1 MISKLDLYYVFYTVG
16 KSKSFSKAAKELYMS
31 QPAISQSIAQLE
43 KELDTRLF
51 NRISKGVTL
60 TDEGSLL
67 FEYVSSALQFIQ
79 AGEEKLL
86 EFKNLIIGEF
96 KIGVSDT
103 ISRYFLLPYLET
115 FHNRYPNL
123 KFKIVNGTTWEI
135 IAALKSG
142 EVNIAICNLPIDD
155 KSLEVK
161 PIFEIQDTF
170 VYGEKYRKILS
181 KPINL
186 EELVKLPLILLD
198 NSNSRRYVEEFFLSK
213 GIIIQ
218 PEFELGSH
226 ELLLEF
232 ARINLGVACVTK
244 EFSEQFLRKGLLRE
258 VTLTDP
264 IPKRSIGICYLK
276 NVPLN
281 RAAERFVEIIEKK
294 LIRNSYGRL

>member
-1 MISKLDLYYVFYTVG
+1 MISKLDLYYVFYTIG
-16 KSKSFSKAAKELYMS
+16 KHKSFSKAAKELFMS
-31 QPAISQSIAQLE
+31 QPAVSQSIAQLE

-51 NRISKGVTL
+51 NRLSKGVTL

-161 PIFEIQDTF
+161 SIFEIQDTF
-170 VYGEKYRKILS
+170 VYGDKYRKILS
-181 KPINL
+181 KPIKL

-198 NSNSRRYVEEFFLSK
+198 NSNSRRYVEEFFLTK
-213 GIIIQ
+213 GIKIQ

-258 VTLTDP
+258 VTLIDP

-276 NVPLN
+276 NAPLN
-281 RAAERFVEIIEKK
+281 RAAERFVEIIEKN
-294 LIRNSYGRL
+294 IRNNF

>member
-1 MISKLDLYYVFYTVG
+1 MVSKLDLYYLFYTVG
-16 KSKSFSKAAKELYMS
+16 KNKSFSKAAKVLYMS

-51 NRISKGVTL
+51 NRLSKGVTL
-60 TDEGSLL
+60 TDEGNLL

-86 EFKNLIIGEF
+86 EFKNLMIGEF

-135 IAALKSG
+135 IAALKAG

-161 PIFEIQDTF
+161 PLLEIQDTF
-170 VYGEKYRKILS
+170 VYGEKYRKALS
-181 KPINL
+181 KPIKL
-186 EELVKLPLILLD
+186 EELVKFPLILLD
-198 NSNSRRYVEEFFLSK
+198 NSNSRRYVEEFFLTK
-213 GIIIQ
+213 GIKIQ

-232 ARINLGVACVTK
+232 AKINLGVACVTK
-244 EFSEQFLRKGLLRE
+244 EFSEQFLRKGLLQE
-258 VTLTDP
+258 VTLMEP

-281 RAAERFVEIIEKK
+281 RAAERFVDIIEENV
-294 LIRNSYGRL
+294 RNFF

>member
-213 GIIIQ
+213 GITIQ

-294 LIRNSYGRL
+294 LIRNSYGLL

>member
-1 MISKLDLYYVFYTVG
+1 MVSKLDLYYLFYTVG
-16 KSKSFSKAAKELYMS
+16 KNKSFSKAAKVLYMS

-51 NRISKGVTL
+51 NRLSKGVTL
-60 TDEGSLL
+60 TDEGNLL

-135 IAALKSG
+135 IAALKAG

-161 PIFEIQDTF
+161 PLLEIQDTF
-170 VYGEKYRKILS
+170 VYGEKYRKVLS
-181 KPINL
+181 KPMKL
-186 EELVKLPLILLD
+186 EELVKFPLILLD
-198 NSNSRRYVEEFFLSK
+198 NSNSRRYVEEFFLTK
-213 GIIIQ
+213 GIKIQ

-232 ARINLGVACVTK
+232 AKINLGVACVTK
-244 EFSEQFLRKGLLRE
+244 EFSEQFLRKGLLHE
-258 VTLTDP
+258 VTLMEP

-281 RAAERFVEIIEKK
+281 RAAERFVDIIEKN
-294 LIRNSYGRL
+294 IRNFF

>member
-1 MISKLDLYYVFYTVG
+1 MTGKLDLYYLFYTVG
-16 KSKSFSKAAKELYMS
+16 KNKSFSKAAKELYMS
-31 QPAISQSIAQLE
+31 QPAISQSMAQLE

-51 NRISKGVTL
+51 NRLSKGVTL
-60 TDEGSLL
+60 TDEGNLL

-103 ISRYFLLPYLET
+103 ISRFFLLPYLET

-135 IAALKSG
+135 IAALKAG

-155 KSLEVK
+155 KSLEVN
-161 PIFEIQDTF
+161 PLLEIQDTF
-170 VYGEKYRKILS
+170 VYGEKYRKELS
-181 KPINL
+181 KPIEL
-186 EELVKLPLILLD
+186 EELVKFPLILLD
-198 NSNSRRYVEEFFLSK
+198 NSNSRRYVEEFFLTK
-213 GIIIQ
+213 GIKIQ

-232 ARINLGVACVTK
+232 AKINLGVACVTK
-244 EFSEQFLRKGLLRE
+244 EFSEQFLREGLLDE
-258 VTLTDP
+258 VALMEP

-281 RAAERFVEIIEKK
+281 RAAERFVDIMEENM
-294 LIRNSYGRL
+294 RDF

>member
-1 MISKLDLYYVFYTVG
+1 MTGKLDLYYLFYTVG
-16 KSKSFSKAAKELYMS
+16 KNKSFSKAAKELYMS
-31 QPAISQSIAQLE
+31 QPAISQSMAQLE

-51 NRISKGVTL
+51 NRLSKGVTL
-60 TDEGSLL
+60 TDEGNLL

-86 EFKNLIIGEF
+86 EFKKLIIGEL

-103 ISRYFLLPYLET
+103 ISRFFLLPYLET

-135 IAALKSG
+135 IAALKAG
-142 EVNIAICNLPIDD
+142 EVNIAICNLPVDD
-155 KSLEVK
+155 KFLEVK
-161 PIFEIQDTF
+161 PLLEIQDTF
-170 VYGEKYRKILS
+170 VYGEKYREVLS
-181 KPINL
+181 KPIKP
-186 EELVKLPLILLD
+186 EELVHFPLILLD
-198 NSNSRRYVEEFFLSK
+198 NSNSRRYVEEFFLTK
-213 GIIIQ
+213 GIKIQ

-232 ARINLGVACVTK
+232 TKINLGIACVTK
-244 EFSEQFLRKGLLRE
+244 EFSEEFLRKGLLHE
-258 VTLTDP
+258 VTLTEP

-281 RAAERFVEIIEKK
+281 RAAERFVDIMEENK
-294 LIRNSYGRL
+294 RNF

>member
-1 MISKLDLYYVFYTVG
+1 MVSKLDLYHLFYTVG
-16 KSKSFSKAAKELYMS
+16 KNKSFSKAAKALYMS

-51 NRISKGVTL
+51 NRLSKGVTL
-60 TDEGSLL
+60 TDEGKLL
-67 FEYVSSALQFIQ
+67 FEYVSSALQYIQ

-135 IAALKSG
+135 IAALKAG

-161 PIFEIQDTF
+161 PLLEIQDTF
-170 VYGEKYRKILS
+170 VYGEKYRKVLS
-181 KPINL
+181 KPIQL
-186 EELVKLPLILLD
+186 EELVKFPLILLD
-198 NSNSRRYVEEFFLSK
+198 NSNSRRYVEEFFLTK
-213 GIIIQ
+213 GIKIQ

-244 EFSEQFLRKGLLRE
+244 EFSKQFLGKGLLRE
-258 VTLTDP
+258 VTLMEP

-281 RAAERFVEIIEKK
+281 RAAERFVDIIEENV
-294 LIRNSYGRL
+294 RNFF

>member
-1 MISKLDLYYVFYTVG
+1 MTGKLDLYYLFYTVG
-16 KSKSFSKAAKELYMS
+16 KNKSFSKAAKELYMS
-31 QPAISQSIAQLE
+31 QPAISQSMAQLE

-51 NRISKGVTL
+51 NRLSKGVTL
-60 TDEGSLL
+60 TDEGNLL

-86 EFKNLIIGEF
+86 EFKNLIIGEL

-103 ISRYFLLPYLET
+103 ISRFFLLPYLET

-135 IAALKSG
+135 IAALKAG
-142 EVNIAICNLPIDD
+142 EVNIAICNLPVDD
-155 KSLEVK
+155 KFLEVK
-161 PIFEIQDTF
+161 PLLEIQDTF
-170 VYGEKYRKILS
+170 VYGEKYRGVLS
-181 KPINL
+181 KPIEP
-186 EELVKLPLILLD
+186 EELVHFPLILLD
-198 NSNSRRYVEEFFLSK
+198 NSNSRRYVEEFFLTK
-213 GIIIQ
+213 GIKIQ

-232 ARINLGVACVTK
+232 AKINLGVACVTK
-244 EFSEQFLRKGLLRE
+244 EFSEQFMREGLLDE
-258 VTLTDP
+258 VILTEP

-281 RAAERFVEIIEKK
+281 RAAERFVDIMEENK
-294 LIRNSYGRL
+294 RNFKWQ

>member
-1 MISKLDLYYVFYTVG
+1 MIGKLDLYYLFYTVG
-16 KSKSFSKAAKELYMS
+16 KNKSFSKAAKVLYMS

-51 NRISKGVTL
+51 NRLSKGVTL
-60 TDEGSLL
+60 TDEGNLL

-86 EFKNLIIGEF
+86 EFKNLFIGEF

-103 ISRYFLLPYLET
+103 ISRFFLLPYLET

-135 IAALKSG
+135 IDALKAG
-142 EVNIAICNLPIDD
+142 EVNIAICNLPVND
-155 KSLEVK
+155 KLLEVK
-161 PIFEIQDTF
+161 PLLEIQDTF
-170 VYGEKYRKILS
+170 VYGEKYRKVLS
-181 KPINL
+181 KPIKL
-186 EELVKLPLILLD
+186 EELVKFPLILLD
-198 NSNSRRYVEEFFLSK
+198 NSNSRRYVEEYFLTK
-213 GIIIQ
+213 GVKIQ

-232 ARINLGVACVTK
+232 AKINLGVACVTK
-244 EFSEQFLRKGLLRE
+244 EFSEEFLRKGLLNE
-258 VTLTDP
+258 VTLTEP

-281 RAAERFVEIIEKK
+281 RAAERFVDIMEEK
-294 LIRNSYGRL
+294 IRNFL

>member
-1 MISKLDLYYVFYTVG
+1 MVSKLDLYHLFYTVG
-16 KSKSFSKAAKELYMS
+16 KNKSFSKAAKVLYMS

-51 NRISKGVTL
+51 NRLSKGVTL
-60 TDEGSLL
+60 TDEGKLL

-135 IAALKSG
+135 IAALKAG
-142 EVNIAICNLPIDD
+142 KVNIAICNLPIDD
-155 KSLEVK
+155 KSLAVK
-161 PIFEIQDTF
+161 PLLEIQDTF
-170 VYGEKYRKILS
+170 VYGEKYRKVLS
-181 KPINL
+181 KPIKL
-186 EELVKLPLILLD
+186 EELVKFPLILLD
-198 NSNSRRYVEEFFLSK
+198 NSNSRRYVEEFFLTK
-213 GIIIQ
+213 GIKIQ

-232 ARINLGVACVTK
+232 AKINLGVACVTK
-244 EFSEQFLRKGLLRE
+244 EFSEQFLEKGLLRE
-258 VTLTDP
+258 VTLMEP

-281 RAAERFVEIIEKK
+281 RAAERFVDIIEENV
-294 LIRNSYGRL
+294 RNFF

>member
-1 MISKLDLYYVFYTVG
+1 MVSKLDLYYLFYTVG
-16 KSKSFSKAAKELYMS
+16 KNKSFSKAAKELYMS

-51 NRISKGVTL
+51 NRLSKGVTL
-60 TDEGSLL
+60 TDEGNLL

-135 IAALKSG
+135 IAALKAG

-155 KSLEVK
+155 KSLEVN
-161 PIFEIQDTF
+161 PLLEIQDTF
-170 VYGEKYRKILS
+170 VYGEKYRKALS
-181 KPINL
+181 KPIKL
-186 EELVKLPLILLD
+186 EELVKFPLILLD
-198 NSNSRRYVEEFFLSK
+198 NSNSRKYVEEFFLTK
-213 GIIIQ
+213 GIKIQ

-232 ARINLGVACVTK
+232 AKINLGVACVTK
-244 EFSEQFLRKGLLRE
+244 EFSEQLLRKGLLHE
-258 VTLTDP
+258 VTLMEP
-264 IPKRSIGICYLK
+264 IPKRSIGICYIK

-281 RAAERFVEIIEKK
+281 RAAERFVDIIEEN
-294 LIRNSYGRL
+294 IRNFF

>member
-1 MISKLDLYYVFYTVG
+1 MTGKLDLYYLFYTVG
-16 KSKSFSKAAKELYMS
+16 KNKSFSKAAKELYMS
-31 QPAISQSIAQLE
+31 QPAISQSMAQLE

-51 NRISKGVTL
+51 NRLSKGVTL
-60 TDEGSLL
+60 TDEGNLL

-86 EFKNLIIGEF
+86 EFKNLIIGEL

-103 ISRYFLLPYLET
+103 ISRFFLLPYLET

-135 IAALKSG
+135 IAALKAG
-142 EVNIAICNLPIDD
+142 EVNIAICNLPVDD
-155 KSLEVK
+155 KFLEVK
-161 PIFEIQDTF
+161 PLLEIQDTF
-170 VYGEKYRKILS
+170 VYGEKYREVLS
-181 KPINL
+181 KPIKP
-186 EELVKLPLILLD
+186 EELVHFPLILLD
-198 NSNSRRYVEEFFLSK
+198 NSNSRRYVEEFFLTK
-213 GIIIQ
+213 GVKIQ

-232 ARINLGVACVTK
+232 AKINLGVACVTK
-244 EFSEQFLRKGLLRE
+244 EFSEQFMREGLLDE
-258 VTLTDP
+258 VTLTEP

-281 RAAERFVEIIEKK
+281 RAAERFVDIMEENK
-294 LIRNSYGRL
+294 RNF

>member
-1 MISKLDLYYVFYTVG
+1 MVSKLDLYYLFYTVG
-16 KSKSFSKAAKELYMS
+16 KNTSFSKAAKALYMS

-51 NRISKGVTL
+51 NRLSKGVTL
-60 TDEGSLL
+60 TDEGNLL
-67 FEYVSSALQFIQ
+67 FEYVSSALQIIQ

-86 EFKNLIIGEF
+86 EFKNLILGEF

-135 IAALKSG
+135 IAALKAG

-161 PIFEIQDTF
+161 PLLEIQDTF
-170 VYGEKYRKILS
+170 VYGEKYRKVFS
-181 KPINL
+181 KPVKF
-186 EELVKLPLILLD
+186 EELVKFPLILLD
-198 NSNSRRYVEEFFLSK
+198 NSNSRRYVEEFFLTK
-213 GIIIQ
+213 GIKIQ

-232 ARINLGVACVTK
+232 AKINLGVACVTK
-244 EFSEQFLRKGLLRE
+244 EFSEPFLRKGLLHE
-258 VTLTDP
+258 VTLMEP
-264 IPKRSIGICYLK
+264 IPKRSIGICYLR

-281 RAAERFVEIIEKK
+281 RATERFVDLIEENIGNF
-294 LIRNSYGRL
+294 L

>member
-1 MISKLDLYYVFYTVG
+1 MIGKLDLYYLFYTVS
-16 KSKSFSKAAKELYMS
+16 KNKSFSKAAKELYMS
-31 QPAISQSIAQLE
+31 QPAISQSMAQLE

-51 NRISKGVTL
+51 NRLSKGVTL
-60 TDEGSLL
+60 TDEGNLL

-86 EFKNLIIGEF
+86 EFKNLVIGEF

-103 ISRYFLLPYLET
+103 ISRFFLLPYLET

-135 IAALKSG
+135 IAALKAG
-142 EVNIAICNLPIDD
+142 EVNIAICNLPVDD

-161 PIFEIQDTF
+161 PLLEIQDTF
-170 VYGEKYRKILS
+170 VYGEKYRKELS
-181 KPINL
+181 KPIEL
-186 EELVKLPLILLD
+186 EELVKFPLILLD
-198 NSNSRRYVEEFFLSK
+198 NSNSRRYVEEFFLTK
-213 GIIIQ
+213 GITIQ

-232 ARINLGVACVTK
+232 AKINLGVACVTK
-244 EFSEQFLRKGLLRE
+244 EFSEQFLRSGLLHE
-258 VTLTDP
+258 VTLMEP

-281 RAAERFVEIIEKK
+281 RAAERFVDIMEENM
-294 LIRNSYGRL
+294 R

>member
-1 MISKLDLYYVFYTVG
+1 MDYMIGKLDLYYLFYTVG
-16 KSKSFSKAAKELYMS
+16 KNKSFSKAAKVLYMS

-51 NRISKGVTL
+51 NRLSKGVTL
-60 TDEGSLL
+60 TDEGNLL

-86 EFKNLIIGEF
+86 EFKNLFIGEF

-103 ISRYFLLPYLET
+103 ISRFFLLPYLET

-135 IAALKSG
+135 IDALKAG
-142 EVNIAICNLPIDD
+142 EVNIAICNLPVND
-155 KSLEVK
+155 KLLEVK
-161 PIFEIQDTF
+161 PLLEIQDTF
-170 VYGEKYRKILS
+170 VYGEKYRKVLS
-181 KPINL
+181 KPIKL
-186 EELVKLPLILLD
+186 EELVKFPLILLD
-198 NSNSRRYVEEFFLSK
+198 NSNSRRYVEEYFLTK
-213 GIIIQ
+213 GVKIQ

-232 ARINLGVACVTK
+232 AKINLGVACVTK
-244 EFSEQFLRKGLLRE
+244 EFSEEFLRKGLLNE
-258 VTLTDP
+258 VTLTEP

-281 RAAERFVEIIEKK
+281 RAAERFVDIMEEK
-294 LIRNSYGRL
+294 IRNFL